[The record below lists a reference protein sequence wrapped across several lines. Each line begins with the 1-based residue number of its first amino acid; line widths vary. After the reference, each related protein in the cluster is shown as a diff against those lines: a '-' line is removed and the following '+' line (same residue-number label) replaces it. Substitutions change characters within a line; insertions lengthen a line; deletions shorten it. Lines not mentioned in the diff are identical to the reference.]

1 MTVLGPSLDRPCFGG
16 GGDPRPRAERWG
28 DQQLPDVPG
37 PGIAAQGALG
47 SGKAILQL
55 SREWMGTGVAGIN
68 KSYQLY
74 DL

>member
-1 MTVLGPSLDRPCFGG
+1 MAL
-16 GGDPRPRAERWG
+16 PRGA
-28 DQQLPDVPG
+28 QQLPDVAG
-37 PGIAAQGALG
+37 PGIAARAVGF
-47 SGKAILQL
+47 GKAILQL